1 MALMNDGPTTTRA
14 AVLVEQNSDLVID
27 EISLPENLDVGQVLV
42 ELKYSGICGSQLGEI
57 DGVKGPDRWL
67 PHLLGH
73 EGSGQVLAIG
83 PGVKHVQPGDTV
95 VLHWRPSR
103 GIESAAPKYLWDEK
117 TVNAG
122 WVTTFNN
129 FAVVSENR
137 LTTIPAETDLKAAA
151 LYGCAVTTGFGVIDN
166 RADIRLGET
175 VVVFGA
181 GGIGLNIVQAAALAG
196 ARTIVAIDRF
206 ANRLELAKSCGATE
220 TIDGSTTDPWER
232 LQEIFAA
239 DALDVFIDNT
249 GNPAIIAE
257 GYKLTSGRGRT
268 ILVGVPKSG
277 HDTAIHTLPLH
288 FGKTITGT
296 TGGEAIPHEDIP
308 RYMALTEARNID
320 LTDLI
325 TEIEPLDGVNTL
337 IAKMRNGESAGR
349 CLIDFSSQ

>member
-196 ARTIVAIDRF
+196 AAFGRRPL
-206 ANRLELAKSCGATE
+206 RGLSKLELTAPRHRQVSQGLAQL
-220 TIDGSTTDPWER
+220 
-232 LQEIFAA
+232 LQAHPHHKRRASSASACHAFA
-239 DALDVFIDNT
+239 LRS
-249 GNPAIIAE
+249 AE
-257 GYKLTSGRGRT
+257 GDRPS
-268 ILVGVPKSG
+268 
-277 HDTAIHTLPLH
+277 
-288 FGKTITGT
+288 
-296 TGGEAIPHEDIP
+296 
-308 RYMALTEARNID
+308 ARA
-320 LTDLI
+320 
-325 TEIEPLDGVNTL
+325 VNQ
-337 IAKMRNGESAGR
+337 AV
-349 CLIDFSSQ
+349 